1 MKLAVVVQ
9 RYGQGVHGGAE
20 LHARYIAEHLAHH
33 TDVEVLTTCASDDVT
48 WANKFKAGTEKIN
61 GVQVRRFRVSSGR
74 NANAVSRLSERV
86 FHQTHSLS
94 DELKWLDAGGPM
106 SRSLVRHL
114 RKRGDSYD
122 FCLFFSYRY
131 CHAYYG
137 ARAVPSRAILVPRA
151 ERDSAIG
158 LRVFRD
164 VFRGARAILYNSP
177 EERSLIHAVAE
188 NQQVPGVVV
197 GAGADVPQ
205 NPQAGR
211 FRQKHGVRGPFALYV
226 GRIDERNGCAELFDV
241 FQRYASDSSSRLSLV
256 VVGDGPL
263 AVPKHPKIKHL
274 GVLEDSDKFDALAAA
289 EVLVL
294 PSRFE
299 SLSRTALEAWAL
311 GKPVLANAKSEV
323 LKGQCG
329 RSNGGLVYQDAEEF
343 AGMLQAIDQNRW
355 LSASLGQNG
364 RQYFRDHYDWRV
376 VERKY
381 HEMLVQLQKAPSG
394 HTMEPMPGWS
404 ARRRRDLEP
413 AANIVRSL
421 S

>member
-1 MKLAVVVQ
+1 VKLAVVVQ

-33 TDVEVLTTCASDDVT
+33 TDVEVLTTCATDDVT
-48 WANKFKAGTEKIN
+48 WANAHKAGTEKIN
-61 GVQVRRFRVSSGR
+61 GVQVRRFRVSTASSAR
-74 NANAVSRLSERV
+74 AVSRLSERV
-86 FHQTHSLS
+86 FHQTHSLA
-94 DELKWLDAGGPM
+94 DELKWLDASGPM
-106 SRSLVRHL
+106 SGSLVRHL
-114 RKRGDSYD
+114 RKHGDTYD

-151 ERDSAIG
+151 ERDDAIG

-177 EERSLIHAVAE
+177 EERSLIHAVAG
-188 NQQVPGVVV
+188 NQDVPGVVV

-211 FRQKHGVRGPFALYV
+211 FRQKHNIRGPFALYV
-226 GRIDERNGCAELFDV
+226 GRIDERNGCADLFDM
-241 FQRYASDSSSRLSLV
+241 FQRYANEPSARLSLV
-256 VVGDGPL
+256 VIGDGPL
-263 AVPKHPKIKHL
+263 AVPTHPRIKHVGIL
-274 GVLEDSDKFDALAAA
+274 DDSDKFDALSAA
-289 EVLVL
+289 ETLIL

-311 GKPVLANAKSEV
+311 GKPVLANAQSEV

-329 RSNGGLVYQDAEEF
+329 RSNGGLFYRDGEEF
-343 AGMLQAIDQNRW
+343 AGMLQAIEQNRW
-355 LSASLGQNG
+355 LSASLGQSG

-381 HEMLVQLQKAPSG
+381 HEMLVQLQNAPPQ
-394 HTMEPMPGWS
+394 HVMEPMPGWS

-413 AANIVRSL
+413 AADIVRSL